1 MEDLICWMSYG
12 FASFYFVGR
21 FIGLRDDNLKNAAL
35 VGLVLGGI
43 RDFTGKDIIYLFS
56 KK

>member
-1 MEDLICWMSYG
+1 MEDLIIWMSYG
-12 FASFYFVGR
+12 FFSFYFTSR
-21 FIGLRDDNLKNAAL
+21 FLGLRDDNLKNVAL
-35 VGLVLGGI
+35 VGLTLGAI

>member
-1 MEDLICWMSYG
+1 MEDLISWMSYG
-12 FASFYFVGR
+12 FVSFYFVGR
-21 FIGLRDDNLKNAAL
+21 FIGLRDDNLKRTAL

>member
-1 MEDLICWMSYG
+1 MEDLIIWMSYG
-12 FASFYFVGR
+12 FASFYFAGR
-21 FIGLRDDNLKNAAL
+21 FLGLRDNNLKTTAI

-43 RDFTGKDIIYLFS
+43 RDFTGKDIIYLFI